1 MIFKKAHML
10 FGQLQESLDQINNI
24 QYTTPIETLD
34 GATIGQHTRHVVEHF
49 QCLVKSITSGK
60 VNYDDRTRDLDLE
73 SNILSCIEAIEVVKK
88 DMDHPDFE
96 LNVMQDFIKSDL
108 PMDDIKSSYFREVL
122 YNIDHLVHHQALLKI
137 GLLELKPTMHMS
149 EHFGYAD
156 ATIKYK
162 KHVHAEL
169 PSS

>member
-1 MIFKKAHML
+1 MIFEKAHML
-10 FGQLQESLDQINNI
+10 FGQLQESLAQINDY

-49 QCLVKSITSGK
+49 QCLVKSIASGM
-60 VNYDDRTRDLDLE
+60 VNYDDRIRDLALE
-73 SNILSCIEAIEVVKK
+73 SNIFSCTMAIEVVKK
-88 DMDHPDFE
+88 EMNHPDFE

-108 PMDDIKSSYFREVL
+108 PMDSIKSSYFREVL

-137 GLLELKPTMHMS
+137 GLLELKPTIHMS